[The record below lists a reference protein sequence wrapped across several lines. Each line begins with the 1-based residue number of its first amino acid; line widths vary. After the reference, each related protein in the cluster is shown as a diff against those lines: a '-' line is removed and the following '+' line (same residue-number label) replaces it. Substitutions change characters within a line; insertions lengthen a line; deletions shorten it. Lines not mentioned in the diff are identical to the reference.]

1 MITIQEQTFI
11 KKFVV
16 KDKQDRYLTLPEKG
30 KIRKMFIEMLYHF
43 NDFNWQL
50 FREIPGNESKKNTI
64 ANKVKSR
71 KNLST
76 CFIISTDSDYD
87 GKTIL
92 VDGAIE
98 NVVGIEGSILIFG
111 DAEITYYEGEAPGR
125 RYIRQFSDYS
135 PFTS

>member
-1 MITIQEQTFI
+1 MKSALKNDYYTRADFI

-30 KIRKMFIEMLYHF
+30 KIRKMFIAMLYNF
-43 NDFNWQL
+43 NNFNWQL

-125 RYIRQFSDYS
+125 RYISI
-135 PFTS
+135 